1 MGMHEGRVAL
11 VTGAG
16 SGIGRASAQIFAREG
31 ARVVVVDLDEAGAA
45 ETARQIEDSGGEAL
59 PLRVDVSDEA
69 QVEGMVATTV
79 ERFGR
84 LDAAMNNAGITSPSF
99 RFHEMPLEE
108 WHRML
113 AVNLTGVFLCMK
125 HELAQMVGQEVLGSG
140 RGAICNTSS
149 GAGVVPAPGQPH
161 YTAAKHGV
169 LGIMKNAA
177 QEYAGQRIRCNSVLP
192 GITDTAMLQASF
204 AANGPEHRKRLEAT
218 VPGGVLVQPE
228 EIGETAVWLCSD
240 HARRVNGQGVIVDG
254 GGVLR

>member
-31 ARVVVVDLDEAGAA
+31 ARVAVVDLNESGAKETVGLIEA
-45 ETARQIEDSGGEAL
+45 EGGEAFAL
-59 PLRVDVSDEA
+59 AVDVSDEA
-69 QVEGMVATTV
+69 QVEAMVATTV

-84 LDAAMNNAGITSPSF
+84 LDAAMNNAGITSPSYV
-99 RFHEMPLEE
+99 FHEMPLEE

-125 HELAQMVGQEVLGSG
+125 HELKQMVTQDVLGAG

-149 GAGVVPAPGQPH
+149 GAAVVPAPGQPH

-169 LGIMKNAA
+169 VGIMKNVA
-177 QEYAGQRIRCNSVLP
+177 QEYASQQIRCNSVLP

-204 AANGPEHRKRLEAT
+204 EANGPEHRKRLEAT
-218 VPGGVLVQPE
+218 VPGGVLVKPE

-240 HARRVNGQGVIVDG
+240 RASRVNGQGVIVDG

>member
-16 SGIGRASAQIFAREG
+16 SGIGRASALIFAREG
-31 ARVVVVDLDEAGAA
+31 ARVVAVDLNGDAA
-45 ETARQIEDSGGEAL
+45 KETAQRIEADGGEAL
-59 PLRVDVSDEA
+59 ALATNVTDEA
-69 QVEGMVATTV
+69 QVEAMVAAAI

-84 LDAAMNNAGITSPSF
+84 LDAAMNNAGVSSPSF

-125 HELAQMVGQEVLGSG
+125 HELAQMIQQEIVGAG

-149 GAGVVPAPGQPH
+149 GAGIVPAPGQPH

-177 QEYAGQRIRCNSVLP
+177 QEYADQRIRCNSVLP

-204 AANGPEHRKRLEAT
+204 AENGPEHRKRLEAT
-218 VPGGVLVQPE
+218 VPGGVLAKPE

-240 HARRVNGQGVIVDG
+240 LASRVNGQGVIVDG

>member
-31 ARVVVVDLDEAGAA
+31 ARVVVVDLNEGGAK
-45 ETARQIEDSGGEAL
+45 ETVDQIESSGGEAIAL
-59 PLRVDVSDEA
+59 AADVTDEA
-69 QVEGMVATTV
+69 QVEGMIATTV

-84 LDAAMNNAGITSPSF
+84 LDAAMNNAGVTSPSF
-99 RFHEMPLEE
+99 AFHEMPLEE

-113 AVNLTGVFLCMK
+113 GVNLTGVFLCMK
-125 HELAQMVGQEVLGSG
+125 HELAQMVGQEVLGTG
-140 RGAICNTSS
+140 RGSICNTSS

-177 QEYAGQRIRCNSVLP
+177 QEYAGQLIRCNSVLP

-218 VPGGVLVQPE
+218 VPGGVLAKPE

-240 HARRVNGQGVIVDG
+240 HASRVNGQGVIVDG

>member
-31 ARVVVVDLDEAGAA
+31 AKVAVVDLNEAGAK
-45 ETARQIEDSGGEAL
+45 ETVASIEAQGGEAIAL
-59 PLRVDVSDEA
+59 KVNVTDEDA
-69 QVEGMVATTV
+69 VQEMIATTV

-84 LDAAMNNAGITSPSF
+84 LDAAMNNAGITSPPF
-99 RFHEMPLEE
+99 KFHEMPLEE
-108 WHRML
+108 WERML
-113 AVNLTGVFLCMK
+113 AVNLTAVFLCMK
-125 HELAQMVGQEVLGSG
+125 HEIAQMLSQTPLVAGQ
-140 RGAICNTSS
+140 GAIVNTSS
-149 GAGVVPAPGQPH
+149 GAGIVPAPGQPH

-177 QEYAGQRIRCNSVLP
+177 QEYAGRIRCNSVLP
-192 GITDTAMLQASF
+192 GITDTAMLQESIARG
-204 AANGPEHRKRLEAT
+204 GPGHRAMLEKT
-218 VPGGVLVQPE
+218 VPGGVIAAPE

-240 HARRVNGQGVIVDG
+240 HARRVNGQGVVVDG